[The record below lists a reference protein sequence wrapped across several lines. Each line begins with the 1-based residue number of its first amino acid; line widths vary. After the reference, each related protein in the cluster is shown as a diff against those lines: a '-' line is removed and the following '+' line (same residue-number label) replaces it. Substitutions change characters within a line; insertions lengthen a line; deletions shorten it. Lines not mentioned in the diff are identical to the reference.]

1 MGSRSTMHQFIVFT
15 IVDDCSAISGKCNAS
30 KIIYRCACQ
39 RQPDTMEP
47 QEKKAPSESI
57 TLRISKHVLDRIR
70 KEADNKEISLNT
82 LANQIFT
89 HHVDWN
95 NDAPKAGMVSFPKPL
110 LERIIEKHSEREVS
124 EIAEYI
130 AKNHVKNIILMLRKE
145 NSIEAFLDVIESW
158 VRASGFPFMHEHD
171 KDSSTHSFVI
181 QHDLNKKWSLYLAE
195 LFKFMFAELGTK
207 DRGSFEV
214 TDSMLMFKIQ
224 SK

>member
-1 MGSRSTMHQFIVFT
+1 
-15 IVDDCSAISGKCNAS
+15 
-30 KIIYRCACQ
+30 
-39 RQPDTMEP
+39 ME
-47 QEKKAPSESI
+47 QDRKAPSESI
-57 TLRISKHVLDRIR
+57 TLRVNKQVLDRIR

-110 LERIIEKHSEREVS
+110 LTKIIDKYSEREVS
-124 EIAEYI
+124 ELAEYM
-130 AKNHVKNIILMLRKE
+130 AKNHVKNIILMMRKE
-145 NSIEAFLDVIESW
+145 NSAEAFLDVIESW
-158 VRASGFPFMHEHD
+158 VRASGFPFMHERE
-171 KDSSTHSFVI
+171 KDSGAHSFVI

-195 LFKFMFAELGTK
+195 LFKFMFAELGTQ